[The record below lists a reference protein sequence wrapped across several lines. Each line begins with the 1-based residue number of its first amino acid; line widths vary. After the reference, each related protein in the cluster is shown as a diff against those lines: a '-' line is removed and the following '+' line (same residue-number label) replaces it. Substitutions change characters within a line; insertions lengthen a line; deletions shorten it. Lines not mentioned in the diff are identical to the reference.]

1 MANRSIFSR
10 RQFLESAAL
19 GAGAAMLGRHA
30 AAAQL
35 FAAPALPD
43 PRSSGIDHVV
53 VVMMENR
60 SFDHFLGWLPGADGK
75 QAGLTYYDA
84 AGAPHTTHPLAPEY
98 QGCAHPDPDHSYE
111 GGRVQY
117 DGGAMDGWLHAGSGD
132 DDFALGY
139 YVAADRPFMSNLAL
153 NYTSCDRYFCSILA
167 ETYPNRFYLHAA
179 QTD

>member
-30 AAAQL
+30 TTAQL

-60 SFDHFLGWLPGADGK
+60 SFDHLLGWLPGADGR
-75 QAGLTYYDA
+75 QAGLRYRDLD
-84 AGAPHTTHPLAPEY
+84 GHKHPTHDLGSDFT
-98 QGCAHPDPDHSYE
+98 GC
-111 GGRVQY
+111 
-117 DGGAMDGWLHAGSGD
+117 
-132 DDFALGY
+132 
-139 YVAADRPFMSNLAL
+139 
-153 NYTSCDRYFCSILA
+153 
-167 ETYPNRFYLHAA
+167 
-179 QTD
+179 

>member
-60 SFDHFLGWLPGADGK
+60 SFDHLLGWLPGADGR
-75 QAGLTYYDA
+75 QAGLTYFDRVGLPHDTAPLAPRYVAVVKRWA
-84 AGAPHTTHPLAPEY
+84 AGASVNALKLEPPAYLTTPAPTPSEACC
-98 QGCAHPDPDHSYE
+98 CAE
-111 GGRVQY
+111 RAM
-117 DGGAMDGWLHAGSGD
+117 GAIARNAEKETGPKCMGP
-132 DDFALGY
+132 
-139 YVAADRPFMSNLAL
+139 V
-153 NYTSCDRYFCSILA
+153 RYSATENCYA
-167 ETYPNRFYLHAA
+167 
-179 QTD
+179 